1 MPPARKPARSPAP
14 VESLATPEEV
24 SAYLK
29 DITVATLKA
38 WRHTRTGPNY
48 TRVGRHVRYDWA
60 DVRAW
65 AAANY
70 VDLAKPADGKQS
82 AA

>member
-14 VESLATPEEV
+14 SESLASPEKV
-24 SAYLK
+24 ADYL
-29 DITVATLKA
+29 DVPVATLKA
-38 WRHTRTGPNY
+38 WRHARTGPNY
-48 TRVGRHVRYDWA
+48 SHAGRHVRYDWA

-65 AAANY
+65 KAANY